1 MDRHSDRKYESFK
14 IPENS
19 PRREKKGPAPAARTD
34 GASRKHPQDG
44 LFYEIEYDA
53 APWPG
58 VGKYVLKSAAVQ
70 PPPRDEIRERFARMR
85 DIARGNTSWYSGSS
99 RFYDSSIQREK
110 GSIFYKQAMFM
121 KDFEDDYDKSVPYSS
136 YDPFYQMMGYEQ
148 LRTYFTW
155 RTKIRKGVVE
165 ENSVSYAFLYIYEL
179 LNNIGM
185 KDPSDGLEKLMFF
198 WKTFR
203 EYDQTIDKYMVR
215 WLKDY
220 HVYYELPHSFREF
233 VTEHNLESC
242 YPQILKSGDDFD
254 LMCSVSKYDLRK
266 SVFYTE
272 DRRELIRNCF
282 SYTTEKVRQAF
293 RDAGMDYDEYIF
305 LSPGSMSVWTP
316 FQHAL
321 FFPWLRQP
329 DRRVVLSE
337 SEIYVC
343 SQNTWRFHKTIISES
358 GRKLLGYVM
367 KQMEAVLRKITKY
380 KYSITAGIRVVNP
393 ATVTLLAAEGISLEE
408 LITEA
413 VKEFYREATKTVVRV
428 NPAALDKIRREALV
442 TQEKLTVEEDGPPEG
457 RLPAVQ
463 ESSLEEIPSSRESSL
478 DEIPASQESSP
489 DEIPTV
495 REDTGAAEKSASPEK
510 SVLPEEPALPE
521 EPSIWNGNG
530 TETDEPWAE
539 FRASLNSAEFGAL
552 EVILNGET
560 DLKQYADRQE
570 IMVEVLAD
578 GINEK
583 AMDALG
589 DSILDEE
596 FEIYE
601 DYAEQVKEMVRK

>member
-1 MDRHSDRKYESFK
+1 MMPGSKVRIHGMFTCRWMKDLMICMAFLNFNINMSVKENSARQDKRERLPQKRVFGMDHHSDRKYESFR
-14 IPENS
+14 IPEHS
-19 PRREKKGPAPAARTD
+19 PHREKDSPAPAARTD
-34 GASRKHPQDG
+34 GASRNHPQDG

-155 RTKIRKGVVE
+155 RTKIRRGVVE

-179 LNNIGM
+179 LNNIGV

-282 SYTTEKVRQAF
+282 SYTTERVRQAF

-393 ATVTLLAAEGISLEE
+393 ATVTILAAEGISLEE

-413 VKEFYREATKTVVRV
+413 VKEFYREATRTVVRV

-442 TQEKLTVEEDGPPEG
+442 TQEKLTVEEDG
-457 RLPAVQ
+457 
-463 ESSLEEIPSSRESSL
+463 
-478 DEIPASQESSP
+478 
-489 DEIPTV
+489 
-495 REDTGAAEKSASPEK
+495 
-510 SVLPEEPALPE
+510 LPEEPALPE
-521 EPSIWNGNG
+521 ELPIWNGNG
-530 TETDEPWAE
+530 TESDEPWAE
-539 FRASLNSAEFGAL
+539 FRAALNGAELGAL

-560 DLKQYADRQE
+560 DLKQYADRQG